1 MKQALSF
8 GVAGFTAYVG
18 TVLVMLRV
26 SHRTTPALVVTA
38 SSLVVYVTMIAVAA
52 SLGRPVL
59 FWPASATYWFLA
71 ACFLMGFG
79 AIYKSISLRILLDL
93 LNRPGRADRYEGILN
108 RYVQEESYQRR
119 LSVLQ
124 EAGLAIRGAAG
135 YEVTPKGRRLAA
147 VVDALQRLFRI
158 ESSG

>member
-1 MKQALSF
+1 MRQAL
-8 GVAGFTAYVG
+8 GLGAAGFTAYLG
-18 TVLVMLRV
+18 TLLVMLRV

-38 SSLVVYVTMIAVAA
+38 SALAVYGAMIVVAA
-52 SLGRPVL
+52 SLGRTVL
-59 FWPASATYWFLA
+59 FWPVSATYWFLA

-124 EAGLAIRGAAG
+124 EAGLAIRGTVG
-135 YEVTPKGRRLAA
+135 YEVTPKGRRLASII
-147 VVDALQRLFRI
+147 DALQRLFKI